1 MRLFKR
7 RLRDLTFK
15 PPKMV
20 LLPSIALLL
29 NPFAFPKNPHWIE
42 GSSDESAASIRCQ
55 KKHGQR
61 RWQPPAQTSSIKTA
75 TCPNS
80 YKITLLR
87 INTL

>member
-29 NPFAFPKNPHWIE
+29 NPFAFPKNPH
-42 GSSDESAASIRCQ
+42 G
-55 KKHGQR
+55 
-61 RWQPPAQTSSIKTA
+61 
-75 TCPNS
+75 
-80 YKITLLR
+80 
-87 INTL
+87 